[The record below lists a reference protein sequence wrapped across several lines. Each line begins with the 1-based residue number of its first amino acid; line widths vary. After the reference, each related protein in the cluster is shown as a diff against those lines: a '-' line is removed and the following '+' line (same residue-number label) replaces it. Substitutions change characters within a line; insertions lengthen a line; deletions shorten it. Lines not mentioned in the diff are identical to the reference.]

1 MEVTQKEYDYDEV
14 IKFTGSGGELDQA
27 LSTLQGHL
35 VDLYNKIKEC
45 EPLFHGKGTTSS
57 IYIRYKN
64 LYNMLGTESTS
75 ESMWFNTKVSCQLV
89 DTMYTNALNQKKK
102 DS

>member
-35 VDLYNKIKEC
+35 VNLYDKIKESSSDN
-45 EPLFHGKGTTSS
+45 PLWL
-57 IYIRYKN
+57 N
-64 LYNMLGTESTS
+64 
-75 ESMWFNTKVSCQLV
+75 V
-89 DTMYTNALNQKKK
+89 TNIAFISLELISLITLACSKR
-102 DS
+102 